1 MPLVSKMRDERG
13 HAAERQPSQDD
24 AAAAAPANG
33 VPVRRYQGLLEAAV
47 ASIEGFDAGLDN
59 VYVAAY
65 VSIDNAVVVSNPRF
79 LRAVGATDILCCHC
93 VHPVRLQQR

>member
-65 VSIDNAVVVSNPRF
+65 VSIDNAVVVSNPP
-79 LRAVGATDILCCHC
+79 VGATDILCCHC